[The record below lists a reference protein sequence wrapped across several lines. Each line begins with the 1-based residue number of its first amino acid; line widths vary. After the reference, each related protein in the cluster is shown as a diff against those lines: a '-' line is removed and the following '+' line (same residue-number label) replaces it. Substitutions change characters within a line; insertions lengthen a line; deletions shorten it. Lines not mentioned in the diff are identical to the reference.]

1 MSFIKEDETLDD
13 LQLKGIHVIQK
24 KDAFRFGVDA
34 VLLANFA
41 KVKKSHKVIDF
52 CTGTGIIPFIIA
64 GKTECNDIKGIEIQ
78 EEFVDMAKRTG

>member
-13 LQLKGIHVIQK
+13 LQLKGIQVIQK
-24 KDAFRFGVDA
+24 KDAFRFGIDA

-41 KVKKSHKVIDF
+41 NVKKKHKVIDF

-64 GKTECNDIKGIEIQ
+64 
-78 EEFVDMAKRTG
+78 